1 MPKTG
6 TVYLQDAAC
15 SCPGRFIAGCG
26 KEETM
31 KLFKKLA
38 AAVLAAA
45 LALTMVG
52 CGGNSYAMQ
61 NELLKIT
68 IDQIGET
75 VTHTKKADE
84 MAAALLAAA
93 DTAAAQEANNGKDAK
108 ELLLDPAVIKA
119 AKIDLEKTPCMFNP
133 IDVDS
138 QIKSS
143 GVMGEFLKMQWMM
156 EVTSPRQFERIGT
169 FDPGDN
175 KVEIGA
181 ATHKIGDKSYIL
193 ILITYTPTTTPANP
207 L

>member
-1 MPKTG
+1 
-6 TVYLQDAAC
+6 
-15 SCPGRFIAGCG
+15 
-26 KEETM
+26 M

-52 CGGNSYAMQ
+52 CGGGNSYAMQ
-61 NELLKIT
+61 DELLKIT
-68 IDQIGET
+68 IDNLTDVNET

-119 AKIDLEKTPCMFNP
+119 AKIDLEKTPYMFNP

-143 GVMGEFLKMQWMM
+143 GVMGEFLKMQWMADSAGLYRF
-156 EVTSPRQFERIGT
+156 VRLGSAFN
-169 FDPGDN
+169 PGDN

-181 ATHKIGDKSYIL
+181 ATHKIGDKSYTL
-193 ILITYTPTTTPANP
+193 ILLTYTPTTTPANP

>member
-1 MPKTG
+1 
-6 TVYLQDAAC
+6 
-15 SCPGRFIAGCG
+15 
-26 KEETM
+26 M

-45 LALTMVG
+45 LALTMAG
-52 CGGNSYAMQ
+52 CSGGNSYAVQ

-68 IDQIGET
+68 IDNLT
-75 VTHTKKADE
+75 NVNKTATHTKKADE

-93 DTAAAQEANNGKDAK
+93 DTAAAQEENEGVDAK
-108 ELLLDPAVIKA
+108 ELLQNPAVIKA
-119 AKIDLEKTPCMFNP
+119 AKIDLEKTPCKFNL
-133 IDVDS
+133 INVDS

-143 GVMGEFLKMQWMM
+143 GVMGEFLKMQWMADSAGLYRF
-156 EVTSPRQFERIGT
+156 VPIGT
-169 FDPGDN
+169 FYPSDN

-193 ILITYTPTTTPANP
+193 IIYTPTTTPANP

>member
-1 MPKTG
+1 
-6 TVYLQDAAC
+6 
-15 SCPGRFIAGCG
+15 
-26 KEETM
+26 M

-52 CGGNSYAMQ
+52 CGGGNSYAMQ
-61 NELLKIT
+61 DELLKIT
-68 IDQIGET
+68 IDNLTDVNVT

-108 ELLLDPAVIKA
+108 DLLRDPAVIKA
-119 AKIDLEKTPCMFNP
+119 AKINLEKTPYMFNP

-143 GVMGEFLKMQWMM
+143 GVMGEFLKMQWMGNAAGLYRF
-156 EVTSPRQFERIGT
+156 VR
-169 FDPGDN
+169 PGAFNPGKND
-175 KVEIGA
+175 KIEIGA
-181 ATHKIGDKSYIL
+181 ATHKIGNKSYTL
-193 ILITYTPTTTPANP
+193 ILVTYTPTTPSIT
-207 L
+207 

>member
-1 MPKTG
+1 
-6 TVYLQDAAC
+6 
-15 SCPGRFIAGCG
+15 
-26 KEETM
+26 M

-52 CGGNSYAMQ
+52 CGGNSYATQ

-93 DTAAAQEANNGKDAK
+93 DTAAEQMENKGVDAK
-108 ELLLDPAVIKA
+108 ELLQNPAVIKA

-143 GVMGEFLKMQWMM
+143 GVLGEFLKMQWMM

-181 ATHKIGDKSYIL
+181 ATHKIGDENYIL
-193 ILITYTPTTTPANP
+193 ILLTYTPTTTPANP

>member
-1 MPKTG
+1 
-6 TVYLQDAAC
+6 
-15 SCPGRFIAGCG
+15 
-26 KEETM
+26 M

-45 LALTMVG
+45 LALTMAG
-52 CGGNSYAMQ
+52 CGGGNSYTMQ
-61 NELLKIT
+61 NELLKVT
-68 IDQIGET
+68 IDKLTDIGKT
-75 VTHTKKADE
+75 VTQSKKADE

-93 DTAAAQEANNGKDAK
+93 DTAAEQMENKGVDAK
-108 ELLLDPAVIKA
+108 ELLQNPAVIKA

-143 GVMGEFLKMQWMM
+143 GVMGEFLKMQWMANAAGLYRF
-156 EVTSPRQFERIGT
+156 VDPGAGAFR
-169 FDPGDN
+169 PGDN

-181 ATHKIGDKSYIL
+181 ATHKIGDKSYTL
-193 ILITYTPTTTPANP
+193 ILLTYTPTTTPANP

>member
-1 MPKTG
+1 
-6 TVYLQDAAC
+6 
-15 SCPGRFIAGCG
+15 
-26 KEETM
+26 M

-52 CGGNSYAMQ
+52 CGGGNSYAMQ
-61 NELLKIT
+61 DELLKIT
-68 IDQIGET
+68 IDNLTDVDET

-93 DTAAAQEANNGKDAK
+93 DTAAEQMENKGVDAK
-108 ELLLDPAVIKA
+108 ELLQNPAVIKA

-143 GVMGEFLKMQWMM
+143 GVMGEFLKMEWMANAAGLYRF
-156 EVTSPRQFERIGT
+156 VSLGTGT
-169 FDPGDN
+169 FNPGDN

-181 ATHKIGDKSYIL
+181 ATHKIGDENYIL
-193 ILITYTPTTTPANP
+193 ILITYTPTTPSIT
-207 L
+207 

>member
-1 MPKTG
+1 
-6 TVYLQDAAC
+6 
-15 SCPGRFIAGCG
+15 
-26 KEETM
+26 M

-52 CGGNSYAMQ
+52 CGGNSYATQ

-93 DTAAAQEANNGKDAK
+93 DTAAEQMENKGVDAK
-108 ELLLDPAVIKA
+108 ELLQNPAVIKA
-119 AKIDLEKTPCMFNP
+119 AQIDLEKTPCMFNP

-143 GVMGEFLKMQWMM
+143 GVLGEFLKMQWMM

-193 ILITYTPTTTPANP
+193 ILVTYTPTTPSIT
-207 L
+207 

>member
-1 MPKTG
+1 
-6 TVYLQDAAC
+6 
-15 SCPGRFIAGCG
+15 
-26 KEETM
+26 M

-68 IDQIGET
+68 IDNLTDVGET

-93 DTAAAQEANNGKDAK
+93 DTAAEQMENKGVDAK
-108 ELLLDPAVIKA
+108 ELLQNPAVIKA

-143 GVMGEFLKMQWMM
+143 GVLGEFLKMQWMM

-193 ILITYTPTTTPANP
+193 ILVTYTPTTPSIT
-207 L
+207 

>member
-1 MPKTG
+1 
-6 TVYLQDAAC
+6 
-15 SCPGRFIAGCG
+15 
-26 KEETM
+26 M

-52 CGGNSYAMQ
+52 CGGNSYATQ

-68 IDQIGET
+68 IDNLTDVNET

-143 GVMGEFLKMQWMM
+143 GVMGEFLKMQWMANAAGLYRF
-156 EVTSPRQFERIGT
+156 VDPGT
-169 FDPGDN
+169 FNPGDN

-181 ATHKIGDKSYIL
+181 ATHKIGDESYIL
-193 ILITYTPTTTPANP
+193 ILITYTPTTPSIT
-207 L
+207 

>member
-1 MPKTG
+1 
-6 TVYLQDAAC
+6 
-15 SCPGRFIAGCG
+15 
-26 KEETM
+26 M

-52 CGGNSYAMQ
+52 CGGNSYATQ

-93 DTAAAQEANNGKDAK
+93 DTAAEQMENKGVDAK
-108 ELLLDPAVIKA
+108 ELLQNPAVIKA
-119 AKIDLEKTPCMFNP
+119 AKIDLEKTPCKFNP

-143 GVMGEFLKMQWMM
+143 GVLGEFLKMQWMM

-193 ILITYTPTTTPANP
+193 ILVTYTPTTPSIT
-207 L
+207 

>member
-1 MPKTG
+1 
-6 TVYLQDAAC
+6 
-15 SCPGRFIAGCG
+15 
-26 KEETM
+26 M

-52 CGGNSYAMQ
+52 CGGNSYATQ
-61 NELLKIT
+61 SELLKIT

-93 DTAAAQEANNGKDAK
+93 DTAAEQMENKGVDAK
-108 ELLLDPAVIKA
+108 ELLQNPAVIKA

-143 GVMGEFLKMQWMM
+143 GVLGEFLKMQWMM

-193 ILITYTPTTTPANP
+193 ILVTYTPTTPSIT
-207 L
+207 

>member
-1 MPKTG
+1 
-6 TVYLQDAAC
+6 
-15 SCPGRFIAGCG
+15 
-26 KEETM
+26 M

-52 CGGNSYAMQ
+52 CGGNSYATQ

-93 DTAAAQEANNGKDAK
+93 DTAAAQKENEGMDAK
-108 ELLLDPAVIKA
+108 ELLQNPAVIKA

-143 GVMGEFLKMQWMM
+143 GVLGEFLKMQWMM
-156 EVTSPRQFERIGT
+156 EVTSPRQFESIGT

-181 ATHKIGDKSYIL
+181 ATHKIGDESYIL
-193 ILITYTPTTTPANP
+193 ILLTYTPTTTPANP

>member
-1 MPKTG
+1 
-6 TVYLQDAAC
+6 
-15 SCPGRFIAGCG
+15 
-26 KEETM
+26 M

-52 CGGNSYAMQ
+52 CGGNSYATQ

-93 DTAAAQEANNGKDAK
+93 DTAAEQMENKGVDAK
-108 ELLLDPAVIKA
+108 ELLQNPAVIKA

-143 GVMGEFLKMQWMM
+143 GVLGEFLKMQWMM

-175 KVEIGA
+175 KVEIGVA
-181 ATHKIGDKSYIL
+181 NYIL
-193 ILITYTPTTTPANP
+193 ILITYTPTTPSIT
-207 L
+207 

>member
-1 MPKTG
+1 
-6 TVYLQDAAC
+6 
-15 SCPGRFIAGCG
+15 
-26 KEETM
+26 M

-181 ATHKIGDKSYIL
+181 ATHKIGDKSYTL

>member
-1 MPKTG
+1 
-6 TVYLQDAAC
+6 
-15 SCPGRFIAGCG
+15 
-26 KEETM
+26 M

-52 CGGNSYAMQ
+52 CGGNSYATQ

-93 DTAAAQEANNGKDAK
+93 DTAAEQMENKGVDAK
-108 ELLLDPAVIKA
+108 ELLQNPAVIKA

-143 GVMGEFLKMQWMM
+143 GVLGEFLKMQWMM

-169 FDPGDN
+169 FDPGYN

-193 ILITYTPTTTPANP
+193 ILVTYTPTTPSIT
-207 L
+207 

>member
-1 MPKTG
+1 
-6 TVYLQDAAC
+6 
-15 SCPGRFIAGCG
+15 
-26 KEETM
+26 M

-68 IDQIGET
+68 IDNLTDVGET

-143 GVMGEFLKMQWMM
+143 GVMGEFLKMQWMANAAGLYRF
-156 EVTSPRQFERIGT
+156 VNPGT
-169 FDPGDN
+169 FNPGDN

-181 ATHKIGDKSYIL
+181 ATHKIGDKSYTL
-193 ILITYTPTTTPANP
+193 ILLTYTATTTPANP

>member
-1 MPKTG
+1 
-6 TVYLQDAAC
+6 
-15 SCPGRFIAGCG
+15 
-26 KEETM
+26 M

-45 LALTMVG
+45 LALTMAG
-52 CGGNSYAMQ
+52 CSGGNSYAMQ

-93 DTAAAQEANNGKDAK
+93 DTAAAQEANNGKDA
-108 ELLLDPAVIKA
+108 EDLLLDPAVIKA
-119 AKIDLEKTPCMFNP
+119 AGIDLEKTPCMFNP
-133 IDVDS
+133 IVNV

-143 GVMGEFLKMQWMM
+143 GVVGEFLKTQRMA
-156 EVTSPRQFERIGT
+156 EAASLYRFVRPGT
-169 FDPGDN
+169 GAFNPGEND

-181 ATHKIGDKSYIL
+181 ATHKIGDESYIL
-193 ILITYTPTTTPANP
+193 ILLTYTPTTTPANP

>member
-1 MPKTG
+1 
-6 TVYLQDAAC
+6 
-15 SCPGRFIAGCG
+15 
-26 KEETM
+26 M

-38 AAVLAAA
+38 AVVLAAA

-68 IDQIGET
+68 IDNLTDVNET

-93 DTAAAQEANNGKDAK
+93 DTAAAQEANNGKDA
-108 ELLLDPAVIKA
+108 EDLLLDPAVIKA
-119 AKIDLEKTPCMFNP
+119 AGIDLEKTPCMFNP

-143 GVMGEFLKMQWMM
+143 GVMGEFLKMQWMANAAGLYRF
-156 EVTSPRQFERIGT
+156 VDPGT
-169 FDPGDN
+169 FNPGDN

-181 ATHKIGDKSYIL
+181 ATHKIGDENYIL
-193 ILITYTPTTTPANP
+193 ILLTYTKTTPSKI
-207 L
+207 

>member
-1 MPKTG
+1 
-6 TVYLQDAAC
+6 
-15 SCPGRFIAGCG
+15 
-26 KEETM
+26 M

-52 CGGNSYAMQ
+52 CGGNSYATQ

-93 DTAAAQEANNGKDAK
+93 DTAAEQMENKGVDAK
-108 ELLLDPAVIKA
+108 ELLQNPAVIKA

-156 EVTSPRQFERIGT
+156 EVTSPRQFESIGT
-169 FDPGDN
+169 FRPSEND

-193 ILITYTPTTTPANP
+193 ILVTYTPTTPSIT
-207 L
+207 

>member
-1 MPKTG
+1 
-6 TVYLQDAAC
+6 
-15 SCPGRFIAGCG
+15 
-26 KEETM
+26 M

-52 CGGNSYAMQ
+52 CGGGNSYAMQ

-75 VTHTKKADE
+75 MTHTKKADE

-93 DTAAAQEANNGKDAK
+93 DTAAGQMENKGVDAK
-108 ELLLDPAVIKA
+108 ELLRDPAVIRA
-119 AKIDLEKTPCMFNP
+119 AGIDPATTPCMVNL
-133 IDVDS
+133 IDDV
-138 QIKSS
+138 QFKSS
-143 GVMGEFLKMQWMM
+143 GMMGEFLKMQWMM
-156 EVTSPRQFERIGT
+156 QVTSPSKFERIGGA

-181 ATHKIGDKSYIL
+181 ATHKIGDKSYTL
-193 ILITYTPTTTPANP
+193 ILLTYTATGTTTPVNP
-207 L
+207 I